1 MGGVVW
7 VSGRRCRVR
16 WLIARTGRSGGR
28 IVVHAVG
35 YPPAISVMKLSAGSR
50 FVVPEDIEHEVVHR
64 GQVRLEALVDTA
76 DTPTGSADRFR
87 RPVPPTGSAELV
99 AGVSG
104 ISDPVGG
111 YPMCVT
117 TSDTFQQSSDDQQR
131 SLESLFEPGTTCM
144 IGTTSGANDALEFR
158 PLTVARVDGT
168 HVYVLLDTR
177 ERWVGEFTDGDVVHV
192 TLSDNR
198 SNDWAHVAGTGT
210 VLHDEALIDELWN
223 HFAGAYFDDGRA
235 TPGIAV
241 FRLSVEQGRYWSTPS
256 GRFGSVISMVS
267 AALGRG
273 SSGADK
279 GDIITS

>member
-1 MGGVVW
+1 M
-7 VSGRRCRVR
+7 
-16 WLIARTGRSGGR
+16 
-28 IVVHAVG
+28 
-35 YPPAISVMKLSAGSR
+35 
-50 FVVPEDIEHEVVHR
+50 
-64 GQVRLEALVDTA
+64 
-76 DTPTGSADRFR
+76 
-87 RPVPPTGSAELV
+87 
-99 AGVSG
+99 
-104 ISDPVGG
+104 
-111 YPMCVT
+111 
-117 TSDTFQQSSDDQQR
+117 FQQSSDDQQR

-223 HFAGAYFDDGRA
+223 PLAGAYFDDGRA

-241 FRLSVEQGRYWSTPS
+241 FRLIVEQGRYWSTPS